1 MTGAA
6 TVPHLQLQILVA
18 TCVSSAVNLH
28 CRLARAHFAATN
40 RVTFFFFFFF
50 AVGGGGDGCGSGC
63 EAAADLPLPS
73 LLLLV
78 FIGDEIN
85 FAATKNPLAVAG
97 FAYKYLQINIA
108 SAEAQT

>member
-1 MTGAA
+1 MRLFSCKSPLSACTSA
-6 TVPHLQLQILVA
+6 L
-18 TCVSSAVNLH
+18 CSDKSSD
-28 CRLARAHFAATN
+28 
-40 RVTFFFFFFF
+40 FFVVVVVV
-50 AVGGGGDGCGSGC
+50 AVGGGGDGCGSGS

-97 FAYKYLQINIA
+97 FAYKFLQINIA